1 TATEALQ
8 EAVRRAADKF
18 AEAVVY
24 FGEDKKLQETR
35 LPPWINRNA
44 VINLAKELEKHVEG
58 PLSLTAIRR
67 EIFGKTDLLELELA
81 INQKSQN
88 QEAKTGEEYYKLLR
102 IRFETIAW
110 LYNLHKRLTS

>member
-1 TATEALQ
+1 M
-8 EAVRRAADKF
+8 RRAADKF

-35 LPPWINRNA
+35 LPPLINRNA
-44 VINLAKELEKHVEG
+44 IINLAKELEKYAEG
-58 PLSLTAIRR
+58 PLSLTSIRR

-88 QEAKTGEEYYKLLR
+88 LPEAKTSEEYHKLLR
-102 IRFETIAW
+102 VRFETIAW
-110 LYNLHKRLTS
+110 LYNLYKRLTS